1 MDFGPSVGEDGAKLK
16 IPETLKP
23 LNLLRLIRKTDR
35 PPPVP
40 NSEPVTTYSSRAERI
55 KATGKFGLDDI
66 DLLLETINEFGVV
79 RGTPWDNFRAAH
91 CVLPDW
97 FRLGLDPLSSDY
109 AAQQQRLW
117 SSVTGI
123 ERDYLPTID
132 EKEDLLTDVDAIRRP
147 GYFIRRD
154 ADSVEHAAHHVIA
167 TGMILKHSGLKPGD
181 SALEYG
187 AGFGQIALT
196 LARLGV
202 AVDTVDISK
211 VFCSYVTEQAA
222 FFKVPL
228 TSFEGQF
235 GWNPRGNHEYD
246 LIFFYESFHH
256 CADFRRVVHAVK
268 RHLAPN
274 GCVLLAGEPIVRTE
288 NSYLPYSWGLRLD
301 AESIVQIKRFGWF
314 ELGFTEEFLVSLFSD
329 AGFSARRIE
338 CEPSIYGA
346 IYAFKHR
353 GTSLEPGSEWLSF
366 EIESGWNNP
375 EPEGRW
381 TKAESKL
388 YLDTRDGFSELVL
401 DATNHHPFTQPVEI
415 TYGSAT
421 VVTKFNPGERKQVVI
436 SANEKAPQIVIR
448 TRAYIPAAD
457 PSRKASD
464 SRSLGLFV
472 HAIHYR

>member
-1 MDFGPSVGEDGAKLK
+1 
-16 IPETLKP
+16 
-23 LNLLRLIRKTDR
+23 
-35 PPPVP
+35 
-40 NSEPVTTYSSRAERI
+40 
-55 KATGKFGLDDI
+55 LDDI
-66 DLLLETINEFGVV
+66 DLLAETFCEFGVA
-79 RGTPWDNFRAAH
+79 RGTPWDNFRLAH

-97 FRLGLDPLSSDY
+97 FRLGIDPLSSDY

-132 EKEDLLTDVDAIRRP
+132 EKEAPLTEVDAVRRP

-154 ADSVEHAAHHVIA
+154 ADSVEHAADHVIA
-167 TGMILKHSGLKPGD
+167 SGMILKHSGLKPGN

-187 AGFGQIALT
+187 AGFGQAALT

-202 AVDTVDISK
+202 SVDTVDISK
-211 VFCSYVTEQAA
+211 VFCDYVTEQAA
-222 FFKVPL
+222 FFKAPL
-228 TSFEGQF
+228 TSFEGEF

-246 LIFFYESFHH
+246 LILFYESFHH
-256 CADFRRVVHAVK
+256 CADFRRVVHRLK

-274 GCVLLAGEPIVRTE
+274 GCVLLAGEPIVRTG

-314 ELGFTEEFLVSLFSD
+314 ELGFTEDFLVSLFSG

-338 CEPSIYGA
+338 CEPSIYGV

-353 GTSLEPGSEWLSF
+353 GASLEPGSEWLPL
-366 EIESGWNNP
+366 EIESAWNNP
-375 EPEGRW
+375 EPNGRW

-388 YLDTRDGFSELVL
+388 YLDMTDGFSEIVL
-401 DATNHHPFTQPVEI
+401 DATNHHPMAQPVEI
-415 TYGSAT
+415 TYGSARF
-421 VVTKFNPGERKQVVI
+421 VTKFNPGERKQVVI
-436 SANEKAPQIVIR
+436 SANEKAPTIIIR
-448 TRAYIPAAD
+448 TRAHIPAAD
-457 PSRKASD
+457 SSAQANDP
-464 SRSLGLFV
+464 RSLGLFV

>member
-1 MDFGPSVGEDGAKLK
+1 MK
-16 IPETLKP
+16 IPETLKQ
-23 LNLLRLIRKTDR
+23 LNLLRLIRKADR
-35 PPPVP
+35 LPPVT
-40 NSEPVTTYSSRAERI
+40 NSEPLTTYSSCAERI

-66 DLLLETINEFGVV
+66 DLLVETITGFGVV
-79 RGTPWDNFRAAH
+79 RGTPWDNFRVAH

-97 FRLGLDPLSSDY
+97 FRLGIDPLSSDY

-132 EKEDLLTDVDAIRRP
+132 EKEESLTDVDAVRRP

-154 ADSVEHAAHHVIA
+154 ADSVEYAAHHLIA
-167 TGMILKHSGLKPGD
+167 SGMILKHSGLKPGD

-187 AGFGQIALT
+187 AGFGQTALT

-211 VFCSYVTEQAA
+211 VFCGYVTQQAA

-228 TSFEGQF
+228 TSFEGEF

-274 GCVLLAGEPIVRTE
+274 GCVLLAGEPIVRTG

-314 ELGFTEEFLVSLFSD
+314 ELGFTEDFLVSLFSG

-353 GTSLEPGSEWLSF
+353 GTSIEPGIEWLSL
-366 EIESGWNNP
+366 EIESGWNDP
-375 EPEGRW
+375 EPNGRW
-381 TKAESKL
+381 TKAESRL
-388 YLDTRDGFSELVL
+388 YLDITDSFSELVL
-401 DATNHHPFTQPVEI
+401 DATNHHPFVQPVEI

-421 VVTKFNPGERKQVVI
+421 FATKFNPGERKQVVI
-436 SANEKAPQIVIR
+436 SADEKASQLIIR
-448 TRAYIPAAD
+448 TRAYTPGTDYSSKAND
-457 PSRKASD
+457 P
-464 SRSLGLFV
+464 RSLGLFV
-472 HAIHYR
+472 RAIHYQ